1 LSESDNTINGYV
13 EELKK
18 KAEPSKTRSKAPLI
32 ILLIILI
39 LGILAGGTF
48 YLWYYNLWFFDDN
61 SFNANVVNEPVKSQ
75 DEEKYYDF
83 IAFQIKTGKVDIE
96 EVSEFFPQ
104 DESKIIRRR
113 AGIVDFSDP
122 NLEA

>member
-1 LSESDNTINGYV
+1 MSESDNTINGYV

-32 ILLIILI
+32 FLLIILI

-83 IAFQIKTGKVDIE
+83 LAFTG
-96 EVSEFFPQ
+96 
-104 DESKIIRRR
+104 
-113 AGIVDFSDP
+113 
-122 NLEA
+122 